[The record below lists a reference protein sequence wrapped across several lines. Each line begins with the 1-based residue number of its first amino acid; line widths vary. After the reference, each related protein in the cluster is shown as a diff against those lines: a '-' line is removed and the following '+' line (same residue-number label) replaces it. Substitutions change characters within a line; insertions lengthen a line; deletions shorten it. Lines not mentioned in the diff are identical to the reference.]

1 MKMFSDKAQKVLSFL
16 QENANV
22 DMTAKELAEVLEI
35 PNRSMTGTL
44 NALQKKG
51 LLVREVHEVGD
62 TAVKYIRLTP
72 AGQEVDPN
80 ADKPEQ

>member
-80 ADKPEQ
+80 ADKSEQ

>member
-62 TAVKYIRLTP
+62 IAVKYIRLTP
-72 AGQEVDPN
+72 AGQEIDPN